1 MYHGFSG
8 YRIFWIFSF
17 SSFGVIT
24 IVGMDVL
31 LKDRLSLDF
40 LRHDFWAG
48 SSIDI
53 DIDVVLL
60 IKDQSIIDVMVLHCT

>member
-17 SSFGVIT
+17 STFDVVTSVE
-24 IVGMDVL
+24 MDVL
-31 LKDRLSLDF
+31 LEDRLSLDF
-40 LRHDFWAG
+40 LRFDFWAG

-53 DIDVVLL
+53 DFNLVLL
-60 IKDQSIIDVMVLHCT
+60 L

>member
-1 MYHGFSG
+1 VYHGFSG

-17 SSFGVIT
+17 SSFDVVT
-24 IVGMDVL
+24 SVGMDVL

-40 LRHDFWAG
+40 LRFDFWAG

-53 DIDVVLL
+53 DINLVLL
-60 IKDQSIIDVMVLHCT
+60 L

>member
-17 SSFGVIT
+17 PSFDVVT
-24 IVGMDVL
+24 SVGTDVL

-40 LRHDFWAG
+40 LRFDFWAG

-53 DIDVVLL
+53 DINLVLL
-60 IKDQSIIDVMVLHCT
+60 L

>member
-17 SSFGVIT
+17 STFDVVTSVE
-24 IVGMDVL
+24 MDVL
-31 LKDRLSLDF
+31 LEGRLSLDF
-40 LRHDFWAG
+40 LRFDFWAG

-53 DIDVVLL
+53 DMI
-60 IKDQSIIDVMVLHCT
+60 